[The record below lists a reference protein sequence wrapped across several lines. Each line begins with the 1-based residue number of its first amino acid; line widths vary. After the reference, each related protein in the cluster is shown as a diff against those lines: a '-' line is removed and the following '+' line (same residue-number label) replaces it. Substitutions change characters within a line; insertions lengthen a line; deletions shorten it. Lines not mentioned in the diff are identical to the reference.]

1 MEYIVGHYA
10 LNVRRACR
18 LIKQTRSVQYYRSVK
33 DPRHDL
39 RSRMR
44 EIARTRVRYGY
55 RRIHVL
61 LKRDGWQLG
70 RNQMYRLYREEQLQL
85 RSKLPKRRKMVGL
98 GLTWLSM
105 MQHQRNTPAI
115 RALKTPK
122 TNRQNGPRNPSGSE
136 PGNRD

>member
-1 MEYIVGHYA
+1 VEYIVNHYD

-18 LIKQTRSVQYYRSVK
+18 LIKQTRSVQYYRRVK

-44 EIARTRVRYGY
+44 EIAQARVRYGY

-70 RNQMYRLYREEQLQL
+70 KNQMYRLYCEERLQL
-85 RSKLPKRRKMVGL
+85 RSKLPKRR
-98 GLTWLSM
+98 
-105 MQHQRNTPAI
+105 
-115 RALKTPK
+115 
-122 TNRQNGPRNPSGSE
+122 
-136 PGNRD
+136 